1 MPVVQ
6 TGVASQAGPLVTD
19 GACQPSRPV
28 PVLALHGTADANVPY
43 DGGTGQRTGEL
54 RYEPATVHIA
64 AIAAAQGCTGEPV
77 DGVVDGAPA
86 VSVRHWDGCG
96 GGAGVDVG
104 LVSVE
109 GAAHPWMGAEGGR
122 GLTGPFA
129 DDPYPDFDSSAA
141 VWSFLAAQR
150 RGDGR

>member
-1 MPVVQ
+1 M
-6 TGVASQAGPLVTD
+6 
-19 GACQPSRPV
+19 
-28 PVLALHGTADANVPY
+28 
-43 DGGTGQRTGEL
+43 
-54 RYEPATVHIA
+54 
-64 AIAAAQGCTGEPV
+64 
-77 DGVVDGAPA
+77 
-86 VSVRHWDGCG
+86 
-96 GGAGVDVG
+96 
-104 LVSVE
+104 SVE